1 MTTAFDG
8 SDLPVLDAIP
18 ALRDALAA
26 RGRAVLVAPPGAGKT
41 TAVPLLLL
49 DESWL
54 GSGRIVMLEPR
65 RLATRAAAARMA
77 QLTGTSLGGLV
88 GYQIR
93 DERRIGPATRIEV
106 VTEGVLT
113 RRLQADP
120 ELPGVGL
127 VIFDEVHE
135 RNVFTDLGMAFTLDV
150 AAAIRPELR
159 ILAMSATLDKGRLS
173 AYLGTTGDDAGD
185 ARASDRQGAERR
197 WGPGAQPPGQ
207 YGAAPVIESEGR
219 AHPVEIRWRPAAPP
233 PSPRG
238 RHHARAQRTFDV
250 TDLVVERVLAA
261 IHSDDGDV
269 LVFLPGIAEIMRARA
284 ALVAGLGDRP
294 IDVRPL
300 AGALSRSEQDAA
312 LMPSPAGR
320 RRIVLATDIAETS
333 LTVEGVRVVVDS
345 GLARTPRHDPNTGL
359 TRLVT
364 VSTSRDSAEQR
375 AGRAGRTS
383 PGVAYRLWSKI
394 EHTSRLR
401 QREPEIL
408 AVDPAGVVLE
418 LAAWGG
424 TPRLLDTPARRPV
437 EQATALLRDLGAVD
451 AGGAITTAG
460 RDMLGLPLHPRL
472 ARMVLD
478 SPSTLACLLAAL
490 LDERDVLRGRS
501 DELPVDVELR
511 VRALLGER
519 DDRADRRAVET
530 VLQRARD
537 VARRAGI
544 TFDLAGV
551 DSTWSGETM
560 LLAYPD
566 RLAARRQEGQ
576 FQLRSGNA
584 ATIDRTDPMANEEF
598 VIAADLDG
606 HRTRSRIRRAAAVGG
621 DVVAALLADGV
632 VEDRRLV
639 TDDDGG
645 LVLEVERRLDGIRLG
660 IERRRPEPGR
670 DTTDALVALVRSSR
684 LAALDWSDVA
694 RRFRRRVDFARSV
707 LGDEWPDVGDEAL
720 LSSLDDWLRPRVTGA
735 VDVSGVDMAEV
746 VSSMLPWDLRRRLD
760 DVAPSVL
767 ALPGERSVPIDY
779 DGDAPTA
786 EVRVQDLFGVTAHP
800 TVANGRVPVRLQLLS
815 PADRPIQIT
824 SDLPAFWSGS
834 WAEVRKEMAGRYPK
848 HRWPDD
854 PAAAPPGRLKPR

>member
-1 MTTAFDG
+1 MTTAFED
-8 SDLPVLDAIP
+8 SNLPVLDAIP
-18 ALRDALAA
+18 ALRDALAV

-49 DESWL
+49 DEIWL
-54 GSGRIVMLEPR
+54 GGGRIVMLEPR

-173 AYLGTTGDDAGD
+173 AYLGTTN
-185 ARASDRQGAERR
+185 
-197 WGPGAQPPGQ
+197 
-207 YGAAPVIESEGR
+207 AAPVIESEGR

-238 RHHARAQRTFDV
+238 RRGARAQRTFDV
-250 TDLVVERVLAA
+250 TDLVVESVLAA
-261 IHSDDGDV
+261 IRNDDGDV

-312 LMPSPAGR
+312 LMASPAGR
-320 RRIVLATDIAETS
+320 RRVVLATDIAETS

-451 AGGAITTAG
+451 AGGAITSAG

-501 DELPVDVELR
+501 DELPVDIELR

-530 VLQRARD
+530 VVQRARD

-544 TFDLAGV
+544 TFDLNGV
-551 DSTWSGETM
+551 DPTWSGETM

-584 ATIDRTDPMANEEF
+584 AMIDRSDPMANEEF

-606 HRTRSRIRRAAAVGG
+606 HRTRARIRRAAAVGG
-621 DVVAALLADGV
+621 DTVAALLADGV
-632 VEDRRLV
+632 VDDRRLV
-639 TDDDGG
+639 PGDDGG

-660 IERRRPEPGR
+660 VERRRPEPGPV
-670 DTTDALVALVRSSR
+670 TTDALVALVRSSR

-720 LSSLDDWLRPRVTGA
+720 LSSLDEWLRPRLTGA
-735 VDVSGVDMAEV
+735 VDLSGVDMAEV
-746 VSSMLPWDLRRRLD
+746 VSAMLPWDLRRRLD
-760 DVAPSVL
+760 DVAPSAL

-786 EVRVQDLFGVTAHP
+786 DVRVQDLFGVTAHP

>member
-1 MTTAFDG
+1 M
-8 SDLPVLDAIP
+8 
-18 ALRDALAA
+18 AA
-26 RGRAVLVAPPGAGKT
+26 
-41 TAVPLLLL
+41 
-49 DESWL
+49 
-54 GSGRIVMLEPR
+54 
-65 RLATRAAAARMA
+65 
-77 QLTGTSLGGLV
+77 LTGTSVGDVV

-185 ARASDRQGAERR
+185 ARASDRQGRTAMGSSR
-197 WGPGAQPPGQ
+197 Q
-207 YGAAPVIESEGR
+207 YGAAPVIESEG

-238 RHHARAQRTFDV
+238 RRRARAQRTFDV
-250 TDLVVERVLAA
+250 TDLVVETVLAA

-501 DELPVDVELR
+501 DELPVDIELR
-511 VRALLGER
+511 VRTLLGER

-530 VLQRARD
+530 VIQRARD

-544 TFDLAGV
+544 TFDLERG
-551 DSTWSGETM
+551 G
-560 LLAYPD
+560 PD
-566 RLAARRQEGQ
+566 VVGRDDAARLSGSARRPPSGGSVPTPVGQ
-576 FQLRSGNA
+576 RGDDRPHRS
-584 ATIDRTDPMANEEF
+584 
-598 VIAADLDG
+598 DG
-606 HRTRSRIRRAAAVGG
+606 ER
-621 DVVAALLADGV
+621 GV
-632 VEDRRLV
+632 RH
-639 TDDDGG
+639 
-645 LVLEVERRLDGIRLG
+645 
-660 IERRRPEPGR
+660 RRRP
-670 DTTDALVALVRSSR
+670 
-684 LAALDWSDVA
+684 
-694 RRFRRRVDFARSV
+694 RR
-707 LGDEWPDVGDEAL
+707 
-720 LSSLDDWLRPRVTGA
+720 
-735 VDVSGVDMAEV
+735 
-746 VSSMLPWDLRRRLD
+746 
-760 DVAPSVL
+760 APHTV
-767 ALPGERSVPIDY
+767 
-779 DGDAPTA
+779 
-786 EVRVQDLFGVTAHP
+786 AHP
-800 TVANGRVPVRLQLLS
+800 PGSRCGR
-815 PADRPIQIT
+815 
-824 SDLPAFWSGS
+824 
-834 WAEVRKEMAGRYPK
+834 
-848 HRWPDD
+848 
-854 PAAAPPGRLKPR
+854 